1 MVILVTILKYRLLVV
16 HQIMYPGIARIGV
29 EDFTFELHFMTLRI
43 SCQQEPVAT
52 GGSQT

>member
-1 MVILVTILKYRLLVV
+1 MVSITNIQYRLFTS
-16 HQIMYPGIARIGV
+16 HQIMYPRIARIGV

>member
-1 MVILVTILKYRLLVV
+1 MVNITNIKYRSFAA
-16 HQIMYPGIARIGV
+16 HQIMYPRIARLGV